1 MGSESH
7 LPSLAGALPLIEDL
21 QTISLEDV
29 QEVRGDEVDDI
40 DNVAAEL
47 EAASEEEDN
56 HYSGSIANYTQIPA
70 SAPVDPSRAL
80 NVDSLSTIIDKAS
93 EHVIVPG
100 TRDEYHRHYRSLC
113 KFCEA
118 RKLTPPG
125 IEDWD
130 TYWKTMPKEAPVI
143 IVAWIMDR
151 ADDVDISTG
160 EEKPLSIPRVSYD
173 YAQKMRAAISHK
185 FAREFKCGSHPWT
198 ENPLTGRFTGNP
210 SLSMTVSQYMISL
223 RRRRARAGEPIT
235 SARAV
240 DSDVMKKLWVQNVN
254 YPREPGLQSIPR
266 KAAVDGEPRRWAGY
280 KVRQMLQLLYI
291 LSFLCLLRYDEAL
304 KVNWS
309 DIRPETTDE
318 GICVVVVHLNCRK
331 TNQTGGVAP
340 FYLWPNDEKPWLCPV
355 RAIST
360 WWQLFREMNLEP
372 KGRVFRSRVLYDA
385 LNYSATQGM
394 SSASFLNCFRRNM
407 VEVGIDPR
415 PYGTHSFRRG
425 GCQYLAM
432 ELRWPFRDICLW
444 GGWAE
449 DFDNPGTIF
458 RYLLSWVDKPTLERK
473 DFFNPHR
480 LGTDPCGHCGRTC
493 HCA

>member
-1 MGSESH
+1 MHAMLGYARST
-7 LPSLAGALPLIEDL
+7 GALPLIEDL

-29 QEVRGDEVDDI
+29 QEVRGDEIDEI

-47 EAASEEEDN
+47 EAASEEEDD
-56 HYSGSIANYTQIPA
+56 HYSGSTANYTQIPA

-100 TRDEYHRHYRSLC
+100 THNEYH
-113 KFCEA
+113 
-118 RKLTPPG
+118 
-125 IEDWD
+125 
-130 TYWKTMPKEAPVI
+130 
-143 IVAWIMDR
+143 R

-185 FAREFKCGSHPWT
+185 FACEFKCGSHPWT

-223 RRRRARAGEPIT
+223 RHRQACAGEPIT

-240 DSDVMKKLWVQNVN
+240 DSDVMKKLWVQNIN

-266 KAAVDGEPRRWAGY
+266 KAAVNGEPRCWAGY
-280 KVRQMLQLLYI
+280 KVCQMLQLLYI

-318 GICVVVVHLNCRK
+318 GIYVVVVYLNCRK

-340 FYLWPNDEKPWLCPV
+340 FYLWPNNEKPWLCPV

-360 WWQLFREMNLEP
+360 WWQLFQEMNLEP
-372 KGRVFRSRVLYDA
+372 KGCVFCSRVLYDA

-493 HCA
+493 HCV